1 MTFKNNSTTPQF
13 QKLNMIVKSIKN
25 QFQRSNVLY
34 QHGWTHLIN
43 YQSKWYDMSVKSL
56 AREWVL

>member
-1 MTFKNNSTTPQF
+1 M
-13 QKLNMIVKSIKN
+13 LNKIVKSIKN
-25 QFQRSNVLY
+25 QFQRSNVLHQY
-34 QHGWTHLIN
+34 GWTHMVN